1 MKIRIKDNSVR
12 IRLTQSEVNALYQ
25 DGNISSR
32 TEFLEQAFVYAVER
46 ADVPEV
52 SVEFVENKITLK
64 IPANLL
70 EQMYSTDVVG
80 FEGLTGKVKLLLE
93 KDFVCLDNTLEDQSD
108 NYPNPNMKC

>member
-25 DGNISSR
+25 DGNMSSR
-32 TEFLEQAFVYAVER
+32 TEFLEQAFIYAVER
-46 ADVPEV
+46 ADVPEL

-64 IPANLL
+64 IPSNLL
-70 EQMYSTDVVG
+70 EQLYSTDVVG
-80 FEGLTGKVKLLLE
+80 FEGVWGKVKLLLE

>member
-46 ADVPEV
+46 ADVPEL

>member
-46 ADVPEV
+46 ADVPEL
-52 SVEFVENKITLK
+52 SVEFVENKISLK

>member
-46 ADVPEV
+46 ADVPEL

-93 KDFVCLDNTLEDQSD
+93 KDFVCLDNTMEDQSD

>member
-25 DGNISSR
+25 DGKISSR

-46 ADVPEV
+46 ADMPEL

-64 IPANLL
+64 IPVNLL
-70 EQMYSTDVVG
+70 EQLYSTDVVG

>member
-1 MKIRIKDNSVR
+1 MKIRVKDNSVR

-46 ADVPEV
+46 ADVPEL

-64 IPANLL
+64 TPANLL
-70 EQMYSTDVVG
+70 EQLYSTDVVG

>member
-46 ADVPEV
+46 ADVPEL

-80 FEGLTGKVKLLLE
+80 FEGLTGKVNLLLE
-93 KDFVCLDNTLEDQSD
+93 KDFVCLDNTFEDQSD